1 MGDHPAPQTPRP
13 AAVDDVLAC
22 RRACKPC
29 ARRSD
34 STAVVPSTKS
44 MYMYLGP
51 KTVHAGP
58 GGTQDGVGPE
68 SGIMAGLDAETYVAL
83 ICELYKNQDGFVFS
97 QDPNFQTS
105 TYSNVINPM
114 ARAEAGGIVRA
125 PNYRK
130 LSMNEYVAVVC
141 HWLHRYYSLRTDL
154 ESDEMKT
161 EHQKKWTFRR
171 YREEMEAASD
181 ESPDWILRDEAWG
194 PVFVTET
201 NEIGDYGELYI
212 DTKSNCKISDVTFHE
227 LLQVNRKNFWEY
239 CAECRPELLSYRV
252 KRLPLLF
259 ECFLLWIDESKLNRR
274 WGLKISETMSTVS
287 GKFRDEWL
295 RVVQGAQE
303 TGTGVNVFEF
313 GKHKLGKVEAE
324 KLLGQMYTVKIPFS
338 KNIDAFPLSE
348 FSPRD
353 LVLTV
358 KRMRVTPDED
368 LSFFPPPLS
377 ETARKHV
384 IAKNVTAEDYDNS
397 LSDWSPGD
405 LVLTLYSSA
414 GKVTAEEYNNFYYM
428 LRDID
433 TDLLLQ
439 GIRTTLDRIE
449 ERVKKDPFVKK
460 DDSYDNAGFLEK
472 QFWSL
477 HHPCGPRQLYEF
489 LGVNQHASYDEINKV
504 YHKKSREMHPD
515 KALRQGMDG
524 AEATQKFQFL
534 VKAYEILS
542 TKKTREIYDERG
554 DEALDDQE
562 LKDKYPQFKVV

>member
-1 MGDHPAPQTPRP
+1 MGDHPAPQAARP

-154 ESDEMKT
+154 KSPDEKKI
-161 EHQKKWTFRR
+161 HQKKWTLRM
-171 YREEMEAASD
+171 YRTEMETASD
-181 ESPDWILRDEAWG
+181 ENPDCMLRDEARG
-194 PVFVTET
+194 PVFVTESG
-201 NEIGDYGELYI
+201 EIGDYGELYV
-212 DTKSNCKISDVTFHE
+212 DETTGYKVNDVTFHA

-259 ECFLLWIDESKLNRR
+259 ECFLLWIDESKLNKR
-274 WGLKISETMSTVS
+274 WGLKISETMSTIN
-287 GKFRDEWL
+287 GKFRKEWL
-295 RVVQGAQE
+295 RVVQGAEE
-303 TGTGVNVFEF
+303 TGAGVNVFEF

-324 KLLGQMYTVKIPFS
+324 KLLGHMYTVKIPFT

-384 IAKNVTAEDYDNS
+384 IANNVTADNYDDHS
-397 LSDWSPGD
+397 LSDWSPSD
-405 LVLTLYSSA
+405 LVLTLYSNTN
-414 GKVTAEEYNNFYYM
+414 KVTTEEYYIFYNM

-439 GIRTTLDRIE
+439 GIKKTLDRIE
-449 ERVKKDPFVKK
+449 EHDKKDPFVK
-460 DDSYDNAGFLEK
+460 DDSRDHAGVLEK
-472 QFWSL
+472 HFWGL
-477 HHPCGPRQLYEF
+477 HHPRGQRELYKF
-489 LGVNQHASYDEINKV
+489 LGVDQYASLSEITKM
-504 YHKKSREMHPD
+504 YHKKSRQMHPD
-515 KALRQGMDG
+515 KAQQRGENTEQVENDFKHLNR
-524 AEATQKFQFL
+524 
-534 VKAYEILS
+534 AYEILR
-542 TKKTREIYDERG
+542 TEDTRKIYDERG
-554 DEALDDQE
+554 DETLDDE
-562 LKDKYPQFKVV
+562 NLKDRYPQFKVV